1 MAGRRTHETD
11 SGWVGADPDDDLDA
25 RLAAE
30 DVAFDLSL
38 PHVMTA
44 LGPIDPGALGVT
56 HFGERLLERPA
67 DPLAGAV
74 VDPFDAAV
82 AELEDLYS
90 AGVRGVVALD
100 RTSAVGLAPLQPAHA
115 PGANAVRYD
124 DRTSAVGLA
133 PLQRIAAHSLLH
145 IVLVGEGRRPEV
157 VPPVGAVRLRGLDEA
172 AALARL
178 GWPAAM
184 PLLIDAAAV
193 INPDA
198 ARAAILRIGGNPG
211 PLTVLDAARLREPV
225 REMLLEAGASLA
237 FNAYGAGHLGE
248 SSVEVVAALARA
260 GRADRVVLG
269 SGITA
274 AVGLRAHGGAPG
286 WAGLTERFVLD
297 VMERGVAAA
306 DIRAMLVDNPH
317 RQLTMPGRAPGSG
330 SAERA

>member
-44 LGPIDPGALGVT
+44 LGPIDPDALGVT
-56 HFGERLLERPA
+56 HFGERLLEQTA
-67 DPLAGAV
+67 NDFAGTGI
-74 VDPFDAAV
+74 DPFDSAV

-90 AGVRGVVALD
+90 AGVRGVVAL
-100 RTSAVGLAPLQPAHA
+100 
-115 PGANAVRYD
+115 

>member
-44 LGPIDPGALGVT
+44 LGPIDPDALGVT
-56 HFGERLLERPA
+56 HFGERLLERTA
-67 DPLAGAV
+67 NDFAGTGI
-74 VDPFDAAV
+74 DPFDSAV

-90 AGVRGVVALD
+90 AGVRGVVAL
-100 RTSAVGLAPLQPAHA
+100 
-115 PGANAVRYD
+115 

-172 AALARL
+172 AAFARI
-178 GWPAAM
+178 GWPVAM
-184 PLLIDAAAV
+184 PLLVDAAV
-193 INPDA
+193 VPDPDA
-198 ARAAILRIGGNPG
+198 ARTAILRTDGGVG
-211 PLTVLDAARLREPV
+211 SLTVLDAATLDDTV
-225 REMLLEAGASLA
+225 RETLLRSGASLA
-237 FNAYGAGHLGE
+237 FDAYGAGHPGRPL
-248 SSVEVVAALARA
+248 VELVAALARE

-286 WAGLTERFVLD
+286 WAGLTERFVLGL
-297 VMERGVAAA
+297 MERGATAA
-306 DIRAMLVDNPH
+306 DIRAMLVDNPR